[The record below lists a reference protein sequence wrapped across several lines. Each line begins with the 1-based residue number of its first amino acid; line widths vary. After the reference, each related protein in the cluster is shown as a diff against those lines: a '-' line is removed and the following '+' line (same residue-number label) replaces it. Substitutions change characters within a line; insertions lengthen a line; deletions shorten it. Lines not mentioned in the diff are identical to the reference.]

1 MQPASSIFGNNNA
14 QQMQPQQGGGPFG
27 SLNSSQPQQ
36 AAGMSGSTMNNQN
49 KSSIFGNSQAP
60 SQAQQP
66 NNQPPAPVS
75 IFSNSIGQQSQQ
87 QQVVPGV
94 RISVNE
100 LRPTTRFNDLH
111 EELQKAIEYVDNF
124 ISGQIQFQEQCLG
137 TSPGLNGL
145 AQQMSPDVQHCTK
158 KLESV
163 QQALE
168 GDAESIAFAKDL
180 VRTDAADAKLNFK
193 VINNLKL
200 PPQFHHAN
208 LWNSISATQHAGPSF
223 PDGAAEQG
231 SSRNLVEY
239 FSKQSDEM
247 SKTLAAYK
255 RNVAEVEIYLRGV
268 ESNAIQEMQRLSVS
282 RNREGGPSGAEDK
295 VKQLAFVLRDFE
307 NGILGVAAR
316 VGAARE
322 SVQSV
327 ML

>member
-1 MQPASSIFGNNNA
+1 
-14 QQMQPQQGGGPFG
+14 MQPQQGGGLFG

-36 AAGMSGSTMNNQN
+36 AGGLFGSTLNNQN
-49 KSSIFGNSQAP
+49 NSSMFGSSQAP
-60 SQAQQP
+60 SQVQQA
-66 NNQPPAPVS
+66 NNQQPAPVS

-124 ISGQIQFQEQCLG
+124 IAAQINFQEQCIG
-137 TSPGLNGL
+137 ASPGLNEL
-145 AQQMSPDVQHCTK
+145 SQQMSPDVQHCTK

-180 VRTDAADAKLNFK
+180 VRADTADAKLSFK
-193 VINNLKL
+193 IINNLKL

-208 LWNSISATQHAGPSF
+208 LWNSVPAAQRTGPSF
-223 PDGAAEQG
+223 SDGAAEQG
-231 SSRNLVEY
+231 SSRNLIEY

-247 SKTLAAYK
+247 SKTLAVYQ
-255 RNVAEVEIYLRGV
+255 RNVAEVETYLRGV
-268 ESNAIQEMQRLSVS
+268 EANAIQEMQRLAVS
-282 RNREGGPSGAEDK
+282 RNREGDPGTTEGE
-295 VKQLAFVLRDFE
+295 VKELAFVLRDFE

-316 VGAARE
+316 VGSARE

>member
-1 MQPASSIFGNNNA
+1 MQPANSIFGNNNA
-14 QQMQPQQGGGPFG
+14 QQMQPQQGGGLFG

-36 AAGMSGSTMNNQN
+36 AGGLFGSTLNNQN
-49 KSSIFGNSQAP
+49 KSSMFGSSQAP
-60 SQAQQP
+60 SQVQQP
-66 NNQPPAPVS
+66 NNQQPAPVS

-111 EELQKAIEYVDNF
+111 EELQKAIEYVDTF
-124 ISGQIQFQEQCLG
+124 ITGQINFQEQCIG
-137 TSPGLNGL
+137 ASPGLNEL
-145 AQQMSPDVQHCTK
+145 SQQMSPDVQHCTK

-168 GDAESIAFAKDL
+168 GDAESIAFAKHL
-180 VRTDAADAKLNFK
+180 VRADAADAKLSFK
-193 VINNLKL
+193 IINNLKL

-208 LWNSISATQHAGPSF
+208 LWNSVPAAQRVGPSF

-231 SSRNLVEY
+231 SSRNLIEY
-239 FSKQSDEM
+239 FSKQSDDM

-255 RNVAEVEIYLRGV
+255 RNIAEVETYLRGV
-268 ESNAIQEMQRLSVS
+268 ESNAIQEMQRLAVS
-282 RNREGGPSGAEDK
+282 RNREGGPRTTEDE
-295 VKQLAFVLRDFE
+295 VKELAFVLRDFE

-316 VGAARE
+316 VGGARE

>member
-1 MQPASSIFGNNNA
+1 MQPTNSIFGSNNA
-14 QQMQPQQGGGPFG
+14 QQMQPQQGGGLFG

-36 AAGMSGSTMNNQN
+36 AGGLFGSTLNNPN
-49 KSSIFGNSQAP
+49 KSSMFGSSQAP
-60 SQAQQP
+60 SQVQQP
-66 NNQPPAPVS
+66 NDQQPAPVS

-111 EELQKAIEYVDNF
+111 EELQKAIEYVDSF
-124 ISGQIQFQEQCLG
+124 IAGQINFQEQCIG
-137 TSPGLNGL
+137 ASPGLNEL
-145 AQQMSPDVQHCTK
+145 SQQMSPDVQHCTK

-180 VRTDAADAKLNFK
+180 VRADAADAKLNFK
-193 VINNLKL
+193 IINNLKL

-208 LWNSISATQHAGPSF
+208 LWNSVPAAQRAGPSF
-223 PDGAAEQG
+223 PDGVAEQG
-231 SSRNLVEY
+231 SSRNLIEY
-239 FSKQSDEM
+239 FSKQTDEM
-247 SKTLAAYK
+247 SKTLAGYK
-255 RNVAEVEIYLRGV
+255 RNVAEVETYLRGV
-268 ESNAIQEMQRLSVS
+268 ESNAIQEMQRLAVS
-282 RNREGGPSGAEDK
+282 RNREGGPSTTEDEIK
-295 VKQLAFVLRDFE
+295 ELAFVLRDFE

-316 VGAARE
+316 VGGARE